1 MDDQATIAAELRAR
15 SGTGAAREVRRNNL
29 IPGVVYGANLENIS
43 ISVSR
48 DTLAREAGTAG
59 FFSTLYR
66 LKVADRDL
74 DVVARDLQLHP
85 VSDTI
90 LHVDF
95 LAVTADSTIA
105 VNIPV
110 SFVNEEDCPG
120 LRRGGV
126 VNVVRHEIEC
136 NCPANAIPDII
147 EIDLSGLDIGDS
159 VHISTVSLPA
169 DVAPTID
176 DRDFT
181 ILTIA
186 APTLASDLV
195 EDDEDKADED
205 VLEEDGDSTQDDSG
219 S

>member
-1 MDDQATIAAELRAR
+1 MDNQATIAAELRNR
-15 SGTGAAREVRRNNL
+15 SGTGAAREARRNGL
-29 IPGVVYGANLENIS
+29 IPGVVYGASLENIS

-48 DTLAREAGTAG
+48 DVLAREAGTAG

-66 LKVADRDL
+66 LKVADRNL

-85 VSDTI
+85 VTDTI

-110 SFVNEEDCPG
+110 TFVNEEDCQG

-126 VNVVRHEIEC
+126 LNVVRHEIEC
-136 NCPANAIPDII
+136 NCPANAIPDTI
-147 EIDLSGLDIGDS
+147 EIDLAGLDIGDS
-159 VHISTVSLPA
+159 VHISAVSLPA
-169 DVAPTID
+169 EVAPTID

-181 ILTIA
+181 IATIA
-186 APTLASDLV
+186 APTVATDLV
-195 EDDEDKADED
+195 EDEEEEVD
-205 VLEEDGDSTQDDSG
+205 EEDAEEGVDAGEDNTGD
-219 S
+219 